1 MRHVAGR
8 VVRRMQHVLLADA
21 LGGWVD
27 HVSWVVHSKGLVDRM
42 LTMWTQRGLS
52 RAIAAWVH
60 VCAQS
65 NRVRR
70 ALFRISSRQ
79 LSLSF
84 DAWLAATLDARNRA
98 RQLES
103 LTESGTEDFGYDL
116 GYDLEAQLEPD
127 AFNALIAFIKSLHDE
142 LLSVRIQLSE
152 DREKHQLEDRFVAEE
167 HRVAASQRKQMADD
181 LNDVRGQLR
190 ACVEAHGKQLQAEEE
205 RRMRAQASAQLLA
218 NKHSQLAAE
227 MDSLRSEK
235 IRLAAK
241 LSAELSEQQE
251 KLRLQQE
258 TVDAIR
264 FARTEHAARASERE
278 KALRDRLLEEEQL
291 RKRAEQALAQK
302 ARDAQARRTSNGW
315 AGM

>member
-1 MRHVAGR
+1 
-8 VVRRMQHVLLADA
+8 
-21 LGGWVD
+21 
-27 HVSWVVHSKGLVDRM
+27 
-42 LTMWTQRGLS
+42 
-52 RAIAAWVH
+52 
-60 VCAQS
+60 
-65 NRVRR
+65 
-70 ALFRISSRQ
+70 
-79 LSLSF
+79 
-84 DAWLAATLDARNRA
+84 
-98 RQLES
+98 
-103 LTESGTEDFGYDL
+103 
-116 GYDLEAQLEPD
+116 
-127 AFNALIAFIKSLHDE
+127 
-142 LLSVRIQLSE
+142 
-152 DREKHQLEDRFVAEE
+152 
-167 HRVAASQRKQMADD
+167 
-181 LNDVRGQLR
+181 
-190 ACVEAHGKQLQAEEE
+190 
-205 RRMRAQASAQLLA
+205 MRAQASAQLLA

>member
-1 MRHVAGR
+1 M
-8 VVRRMQHVLLADA
+8 
-21 LGGWVD
+21 
-27 HVSWVVHSKGLVDRM
+27 K
-42 LTMWTQRGLS
+42 
-52 RAIAAWVH
+52 
-60 VCAQS
+60 
-65 NRVRR
+65 
-70 ALFRISSRQ
+70 RI
-79 LSLSF
+79 
-84 DAWLAATLDARNRA
+84 WK
-98 RQLES
+98 
-103 LTESGTEDFGYDL
+103 
-116 GYDLEAQLEPD
+116 AQLEPD